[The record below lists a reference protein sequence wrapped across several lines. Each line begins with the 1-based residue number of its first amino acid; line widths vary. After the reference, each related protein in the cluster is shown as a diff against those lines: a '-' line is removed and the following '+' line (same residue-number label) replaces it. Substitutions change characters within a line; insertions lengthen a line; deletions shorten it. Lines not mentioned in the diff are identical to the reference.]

1 MQGFLHVRDKV
12 AVIDISYFLTII
24 SEMMESI
31 IEMYLMWFFV
41 ILLFGGIMWFYLR
54 KNHNCTN
61 LTKSKIEIAKEYGL
75 HEPVSL
81 HPVVNQELCIG
92 SGACIAAC
100 IEKDILGISRG
111 LAVTINASRCVG
123 HGLCVNACPVHAI
136 SLCIGTEKRGVD
148 IPHVTHEFETNVP
161 GIYIAGELGGMGLIK
176 NAIEQGKQVVEI
188 ITRKIKKTFNA
199 DYDLIIVGAGP
210 AGIAAS
216 LTAKKNNLKFLTLEQ
231 DSVGGT
237 VYNYPRAK
245 IVMTSP
251 AELPLH
257 GKIKLRE
264 TSKTELIKLWH
275 GVLSKNKIVINEQ
288 EKVAGVD
295 KHEDYFSVSTSKGEY
310 KTNNILLAI
319 GRSGAPRK
327 LGIPGEEKE
336 KVYYRLL
343 EPEIISKQKIMI
355 AGGGDS
361 AVEAALLLCEENEVT
376 ISYRSDKFSRLKPK
390 NLEKITDLI
399 EKNQVKAIFN
409 SNLIEIKDESVILSH
424 SILGK
429 NVEYKNDLVY
439 IFAGGELPTKFLEKI
454 GVNVVTKFGDAI
466 LEHR

>member
-1 MQGFLHVRDKV
+1 
-12 AVIDISYFLTII
+12 
-24 SEMMESI
+24 MESI
-31 IEMYLMWFFV
+31 IENYLMWFFV
-41 ILLFGGIMWFYLR
+41 ILLFGGIMFFYLR
-54 KNHNCTN
+54 KNINSTI
-61 LTKSKIEIAKEYGL
+61 LTKLKIEKAKEFGL

-81 HPVVNQELCIG
+81 HPVVNHDLCIG
-92 SGACIAAC
+92 SGACITAC
-100 IEKDILGISRG
+100 IEKDILGISNG
-111 LAVTINASRCVG
+111 MAVTINASRCVG
-123 HGLCVNACPVHAI
+123 HGLCFNACPVHAI

-148 IPHVTHEFETNVP
+148 IPHISHEFETNVT

-188 ITRKIKKTFNA
+188 ISAKIKKTLNA

-216 LTAKKNNLKFLTLEQ
+216 LTAKKNNLRFLTLEQ

-245 IVMTSP
+245 VVMTSP
-251 AELPLH
+251 TDLPLH

-264 TSKTELIKLWH
+264 TSKTELIDLWH
-275 GVLSKNKIVINEQ
+275 SVLSANNITINEQ

-295 KHEDYFSVSTSKGEY
+295 KQDDYFNVSTTKGAY
-310 KTNNILLAI
+310 KTKNVLLAT

-336 KVYYRLL
+336 KVYYRML
-343 EPEIISKQKIMI
+343 EPEIIEKQKII
-355 AGGGDS
+355 IVGGGDS
-361 AVEAALLLCEENEVT
+361 AVEAALLLCENNEVT

-390 NLEKITDLI
+390 NLEMINILVKQKI
-399 EKNQVKAIFN
+399 VKTIFN
-409 SNLIEIKDESVILSH
+409 SNLIEIKDNSVLMSLSD
-424 SILGK
+424 IGK
-429 NVEYKNDLVY
+429 NVEFENTLVY

-454 GVNVVTKFGDAI
+454 GVQVETKFGEAI
-466 LEHR
+466 LQHA